1 MPPLFLMDDF
11 NGFHVVILRFNN
23 TSIIK
28 MRIILNKHGAQAFT
42 YAFFLPRYWPTW
54 MLLGVL
60 RLAAFLPVRVNF
72 WIGRFLGCLFFHLAA
87 SRRHIAQVNIRLCY
101 PELSEKEQQQIVR
114 GVMRSCGIHFMET
127 AMAMWGSAEK
137 FRNRHIFVGGEY
149 LDAAK
154 KEGKGVLLVGSH
166 LTAIDVGARVLTMY
180 HPIDVLYRSEVNP
193 LMIYMQIKARKTY
206 INQTIPR
213 KDTMQLIKNL
223 RRGHIVWYA
232 PDQDYGR
239 KHSVFAPFFGVQAA
253 SVAATSRIASMGNA
267 LVLSIAYYRDEKG
280 FYRVEIGPPLENFPS
295 EDEVLNATR
304 INQII
309 EAMIRKAPDQYL
321 WVHRRFKTRPEG
333 AAKVY

>member
-1 MPPLFLMDDF
+1 M
-11 NGFHVVILRFNN
+11 
-23 TSIIK
+23 
-28 MRIILNKHGAQAFT
+28 LNQHAVAFS
-42 YAFFLPRYWPTW
+42 YSFFLPQYWPTW
-54 MLLGVL
+54 ILLGIL
-60 RLAAFLPVRVNF
+60 RLCAFLPVKVNY
-72 WIGRFLGCLFFHLAA
+72 WIGRFLGRLFFYLAA

-101 PELSEKEQQQIVR
+101 PELSEKEQQQMVR
-114 GVMRSCGIHFMET
+114 GVMRSCGIHLMET
-127 AMAMWGSAEK
+127 SMAMWGSVEK
-137 FRNRHIFVGGEY
+137 FRNRHTFVGGEY

-154 KEGKGVLLVGSH
+154 KAGKGVLLVGSH

-193 LMIYMQIKARKTY
+193 LMIYMQIKARTTY
-206 INQTIPR
+206 INQAIPR
-213 KDTMQLIKNL
+213 KDTLQLIKNL

-239 KHSVFAPFFGVQAA
+239 KLSVFAPFFGIQAA
-253 SVAATSRIASMGNA
+253 SVAATSRIAAMGNA
-267 LVLSIAYYRDEKG
+267 LVLSIAYYRDDKG
-280 FYRVEIGPPLENFPS
+280 FYQVEIGPPLENFPS

-333 AAKVY
+333 EKSVY